1 MPSAN
6 QRIYAY
12 VCVSFYTSVSS
23 PSIAQEQVAELRPDM
38 NELAAEREP
47 IAAAVPEPIA
57 IDRAE
62 LAELVNATRSRS
74 HDTNVMMSVMTIAI
88 RM

>member
-1 MPSAN
+1 M
-6 QRIYAY
+6 
-12 VCVSFYTSVSS
+12 CVSFYTSVSS
-23 PSIAQEQVAELRPDM
+23 PSIAQDQVAELRLNM

-47 IAAAVPEPIA
+47 IAAAVSEPIA

>member
-12 VCVSFYTSVSS
+12 VRVCFYTSVSS
-23 PSIAQEQVAELRPDM
+23 PSIAQEQVAELRLDM

>member
-1 MPSAN
+1 MSLLQP
-6 QRIYAY
+6 
-12 VCVSFYTSVSS
+12 
-23 PSIAQEQVAELRPDM
+23 
-38 NELAAEREP
+38 EREP